1 MVDEITNI
9 TGSKLIPLSELL
21 TNDITLQISI
31 AILTIGIITIVL
43 MSNKFS
49 IWFNKKKFSYV
60 RPFAAEF
67 VKKIM
72 LSMFAI
78 LLVVSTSTYIQV
90 FELFDNQAAI
100 DAANADETLTP
111 RETFAK
117 ILNTFVV
124 LVAGYTIA
132 QVIPIVL
139 YGNDARRM
147 EKRDYQEWIY
157 LRGFSDDRDDLFHQF
172 FAWMPPKHGPSEIP
186 EKEFLKMLKT
196 AEGKKFLE
204 NYYTSKGVPIGSF
217 KQIKP
222 KAFETWK
229 KSERQKYEKYFDDCV
244 SGDNEAGQV
253 LRAGVFP
260 KEIYTMSLWQEQ
272 KRLSNYE
279 PIIPGLRPPG
289 WAERQGQETPKSFR
303 QIIPLVTMLGI
314 VIGIAA
320 WWEVDLMVIATASGG
335 LAIGIGFALQET
347 MQNYFAYL
355 SIKKDKIFVEGDR
368 VQLENEYVGI
378 VQMITPR
385 VTYIRNALN
394 ESIAIVPT
402 RQLISA
408 TIVNYSKDITFVPA
422 KVDVGT
428 SYLDD
433 PEEVA
438 AVLMKVGTRAMNE
451 IIDVCGRHLIV
462 QQKCPYIDEH
472 RPSCGCD
479 KNILVDLDQ
488 PRVRVT
494 NFNSSS
500 VDFSLWVFARDYGSQ
515 FKVKSDMRIMIIN
528 EFKKHGITIPWPIET
543 KYEGDIDQ
551 ELKDLRETKSVRED
565 TLREYGTGD
574 LNSSTNR

>member
-1 MVDEITNI
+1 
-9 TGSKLIPLSELL
+9 
-21 TNDITLQISI
+21 
-31 AILTIGIITIVL
+31 
-43 MSNKFS
+43 
-49 IWFNKKKFSYV
+49 
-60 RPFAAEF
+60 
-67 VKKIM
+67 
-72 LSMFAI
+72 
-78 LLVVSTSTYIQV
+78 
-90 FELFDNQAAI
+90 
-100 DAANADETLTP
+100 
-111 RETFAK
+111 
-117 ILNTFVV
+117 
-124 LVAGYTIA
+124 
-132 QVIPIVL
+132 
-139 YGNDARRM
+139 
-147 EKRDYQEWIY
+147 
-157 LRGFSDDRDDLFHQF
+157 
-172 FAWMPPKHGPSEIP
+172 
-186 EKEFLKMLKT
+186 
-196 AEGKKFLE
+196 
-204 NYYTSKGVPIGSF
+204 
-217 KQIKP
+217 
-222 KAFETWK
+222 
-229 KSERQKYEKYFDDCV
+229 
-244 SGDNEAGQV
+244 
-253 LRAGVFP
+253 
-260 KEIYTMSLWQEQ
+260 
-272 KRLSNYE
+272 
-279 PIIPGLRPPG
+279 
-289 WAERQGQETPKSFR
+289 
-303 QIIPLVTMLGI
+303 
-314 VIGIAA
+314 
-320 WWEVDLMVIATASGG
+320 
-335 LAIGIGFALQET
+335 
-347 MQNYFAYL
+347 
-355 SIKKDKIFVEGDR
+355 
-368 VQLENEYVGI
+368 
-378 VQMITPR
+378 MITPR